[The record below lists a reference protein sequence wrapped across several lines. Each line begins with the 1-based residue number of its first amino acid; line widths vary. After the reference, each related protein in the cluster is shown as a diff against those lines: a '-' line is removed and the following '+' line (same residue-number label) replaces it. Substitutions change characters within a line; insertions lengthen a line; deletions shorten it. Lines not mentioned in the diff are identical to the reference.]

1 MIQSI
6 KDAYLLVYKKFSEKQ
21 NLLGVFII
29 CFGLIITGVNGFLYY
44 SMRTNNFSKN
54 IPSDDPQVAPQ
65 VIDERTVTIATTTKT
80 GHAISVTFLPCGLGA
95 DVTDK
100 IGVCFG
106 SGRSSPFTEEG
117 ITVWNLISE
126 EKKVS
131 FGVVD
136 TNNEYQPYRIVVDFG
151 SHTPTSVEFE
161 YIRKAI
167 PMLFIDYIIYEDPCW
182 GIFENCRE

>member
-1 MIQSI
+1 MS
-6 KDAYLLVYKKFSEKQ
+6 KKFSEKE

-44 SMRTNNFSKN
+44 SMRTNNVSKN
-54 IPSDDPQVAPQ
+54 IPSDDPLPIKQI
-65 VIDERTVTIATTTKT
+65 IDERTVTIATTTT
-80 GHAISVTFLPCGLGA
+80 SGISVQVTFSPCGLGV

-100 IGVCFG
+100 VGVCFG
-106 SGRSSPFTEEG
+106 SGRSSSFVSEG

-136 TNNEYQPYRIVVDFG
+136 ENNEYQPYRIVIDFG
-151 SHTPTSVEFE
+151 DHSPTPAEFE
-161 YIRKAI
+161 YFRKAA
-167 PMLFIDYIIYEDPCW
+167 PTLFIDNIIYEDACW
-182 GIFENCRE
+182 GIFENCREETHTQ